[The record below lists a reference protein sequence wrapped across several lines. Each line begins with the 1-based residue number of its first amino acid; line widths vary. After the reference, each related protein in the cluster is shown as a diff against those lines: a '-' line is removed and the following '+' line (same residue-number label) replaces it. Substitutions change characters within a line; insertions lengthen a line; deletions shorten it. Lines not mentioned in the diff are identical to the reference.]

1 MATFP
6 ALEPAT
12 RSYRLGVYPV
22 TTQAAWASEPVRF
35 RHGRRSHSLQLT
47 LGYSLLTAA
56 EAALIRT
63 HWRTQAGG
71 VEPFLLSIEAMLGHG
86 AADIVPDG
94 TLWRY
99 VSPPQE
105 SHRSGGL
112 IDLAVELQTVAGLA
126 IPGVGLTVSAALTA
140 GAVTASVT
148 GTAADLTVTAAVT
161 GGAGTGD

>member
-12 RSYRLGVYPV
+12 RSYRLGVFPI
-22 TTQAAWASEPVRF
+22 TPQPAWAADAVRF
-35 RHGRRSHSLQLT
+35 RHGRQSHSLQLT

-56 EAALIRT
+56 EATLIRS

-71 VEPFLLSIEAMLGHG
+71 IEPFLLSSQAMLGHG
-86 AADIVPDG
+86 GSDIVPGG

-99 VSPPQE
+99 TSPPQE

-112 IDLAVELQTVAGLA
+112 VDLTVELQTVAGLV
-126 IPGVGLTVSAALTA
+126 IPGGGGTVSVAFTG
-140 GAVTASVT
+140 GAVTASSAAAGDAAT
-148 GTAADLTVTAAVT
+148 ITASSEA
-161 GGAGTGD
+161 GAGTGD

>member
-12 RSYRLGVYPV
+12 RSYRLGVYPI
-22 TTQAAWASEPVRF
+22 TTQAAWAADAVRF

-56 EAALIRT
+56 EATLIRS

-71 VEPFLLSIEAMLGHG
+71 IDPFLLSIEAMLGHG
-86 AADIVPDG
+86 SSDIVPAG

-99 VSPPQE
+99 TSPPQE

-112 IDLAVELQTVAGLA
+112 IDLTVELQTVAGLA

-140 GAVTASVT
+140 GAVTAGSI
-148 GTAADLTVTAAVT
+148 GPAAALTVTASVE
-161 GGAGTGD
+161 AGTGTGD